1 MDMVLEATEQML
13 LELKIL
19 ALSIKASF
27 TNDSCTCFFFNPYN
41 RIGDSILFKNI
52 GLEQI
57 EKLQNVLN
65 SYLKLTLETR
75 Y

>member
-13 LELKIL
+13 LEIL
-19 ALSIKASF
+19 ALSIKAQL

>member
-13 LELKIL
+13 LEIL
-19 ALSIKASF
+19 ALSIKAQ
-27 TNDSCTCFFFNPYN
+27 NDSCTCFFFNPYN

-65 SYLKLTLETR
+65 SYLKLTLETK

>member
-13 LELKIL
+13 LEIL

-27 TNDSCTCFFFNPYN
+27 YTNDSCTCFFFNPYN